1 MTQQATSTT
10 KTQRDLPILLVICGC
25 LIAMLTFGPRSAM
38 GFFQDPML
46 AMRGWDRTT
55 FGLAMAIQNII
66 WGIGQPFFGA
76 MSDRFGS
83 FRVLVLSGILYACGL
98 YLMSIAES
106 ATMLHIS
113 GGVLIGLGIAS
124 GSFSI
129 IMAAFARNVPADK
142 RTIVFGI
149 GTAAGSAGMAFFAP
163 LSVAMIGN
171 LGWRDTMV
179 WMSLL
184 MLVIPLLAVP
194 FIKGSRAGKATVQE
208 MEQTFGEALKEALG
222 HQSYLLLIAGF
233 FVCGFQVA
241 FITVHFPPYLNE
253 IGIEPKYAGIALML
267 IGLFNI
273 VGSIGSGFIGQR
285 YSKPI
290 FLSLIYLG
298 RSIAVTAFLLLPQTP
313 TSVVIFACVMGLL
326 WLSTV
331 APTNSLVAG
340 MFGTRY
346 LGMLGGVVFFSHQI
360 GSFLGV
366 WLGGYLFDQFGSYDP
381 VWWLGVGLGVFAA
394 IVHWPIKE
402 AAVVRGASA

>member
-1 MTQQATSTT
+1 MTSSQT
-10 KTQRDLPILLVICGC
+10 KSELPILLVICGC
-25 LIAMLTFGPRSAM
+25 LIAMMTFGPRSTM

-46 AMRGWDRTT
+46 TMRGWDRTT

-76 MSDRFGS
+76 MSDRYGS
-83 FRVLVLSGILYACGL
+83 YPILVLSGLFYAAGL
-98 YLMSIAES
+98 YLMSIAET
-106 ATMLHIS
+106 ATMLHMS
-113 GGVLIGLGIAS
+113 GGVLIGLGIAA

-129 IMAAFARNVPADK
+129 IMAAFARNVPAEK

-163 LSVAMIGN
+163 LSVAMIAN
-171 LGWRDTMV
+171 LGWQDSMV
-179 WMSLL
+179 WMSYA
-184 MLVIPLLAVP
+184 MLAIPVLALP
-194 FIKGSRAGKATVQE
+194 FLKGSKGGKATVQE
-208 MEQTFGEALKEALG
+208 MEQTFGEALREALG
-222 HQSYLLLIAGF
+222 HQSYVLLIAGF

-273 VGSIGSGFIGQR
+273 VGSIASGFIGQR

-290 FLSLIYLG
+290 FLALIYIG

-313 TSVVIFACVMGLL
+313 TSVVIFAAVMGLL

-331 APTNSLVAG
+331 APTNGLVAG

-346 LGMLGGVVFFSHQI
+346 LGMLGGVVFFSHQV

-366 WLGGYLFDQFGSYDP
+366 WLGGYLFDLFGTYDP
-381 VWWLGVGLGVFAA
+381 VWWLGVGLGIFAA

-402 AAVVRGASA
+402 AAVERGVLAAR